1 MLEAVNEEANQ
12 LLEDLRQLEGFDIE
26 AVEEELRMVNKQ
38 WDLVREQGEVK
49 QQVCSVQIY
58 WTKVIKT

>member
-49 QQVCSVQIY
+49 HKVCSVQIY